1 MKNLDKEQ
9 AVLCRLKPSGR
20 QRTRQR
26 RPVQCF
32 FGFLLLLVSTIIQAQ
47 IPQELIDKAR
57 AAGITEEQIQKEIAK
72 QGKEQ
77 NGINQIIYPP
87 TENTVSD
94 RSLSAQQTLPSL
106 TEQRNEHKPEQPLEN
121 IVFGREIFS
130 DKNLTFEPELNIPTP
145 KNYVLSAGDELL
157 INVWGDSE
165 LNLKLSISP
174 DGTILIPNVG
184 PVSLSGLT
192 IEAAENRIRQ
202 ELGKIMATLDG
213 NQPNTFVSVGL
224 GQIRSIKVNI
234 VGEAVAPGTYTLSSL
249 ATLFNA
255 LYAAGGVNDI
265 GSLRNIKIYRNSKE
279 IANLDVYD
287 YLLNGKYDTNIR
299 LEDNDMII
307 IGPYEQLVTAA
318 GKVKRDRTY
327 ELRRGETLADL
338 LDMAGGFTGDAY
350 TGSIRVKR
358 KAGDRYKIA
367 SVNEEQFQT
376 FVLQDGD
383 SLMVDSVI
391 PFYDNRIIISGAV
404 WRPGEYE
411 LSPDV
416 HTVRQLIGQASGLK
430 GDEFAGRAQIT
441 RLNPD
446 FTSSVIAIN
455 IVDILNGKAPDIELQ
470 KEDRLYIPSLFD
482 LREPYTIKVSGA
494 VNAPDTVLPFRKNL
508 TVEDVIVLAGG
519 LREAAS
525 IINVEVARRIKD
537 PSATRSSNQ
546 TAETFSFT
554 LDEGLAVT
562 SGDTLFT
569 LEPFDEV
576 FVRFSPGY
584 QEQQVVKV
592 EGEITFTGSYALKKK
607 NTRLSELIVQSG
619 GITPDA
625 YVRGA
630 SLKRKL
636 TTDELRQIETL
647 LQLSN
652 NSKQSRDSITV
663 SLANLK
669 EYPVGIDLQKALAHP
684 GSADDLV
691 LRDGDVLYIPQQQST
706 VKVSGSVTYP
716 NSVTYTKGMNVRDCL
731 SQAGGYND
739 IARKYPIV
747 IYMNGKVAT
756 TQRKMIFFKRYPKVE
771 PGCEIVVPA
780 KTQRDRRTS
789 LAEIMSVGSSVTS
802 MAAMITSMV
811 NLLK

>member
-1 MKNLDKEQ
+1 MRKNAKY
-9 AVLCRLKPSGR
+9 VMGI
-20 QRTRQR
+20 
-26 RPVQCF
+26 
-32 FGFLLLLVSTIIQAQ
+32 LLLLVSVTISAQ
-47 IPQELIDKAR
+47 IPQELLEKAR
-57 AAGITEEQIQKEIAK
+57 AAGMTEEQIQKEVAK
-72 QGKEQ
+72 HGKEQ
-77 NGINQIIYPP
+77 SGINQMIKPA
-87 TENTVSD
+87 TENTMND
-94 RSLSAQQTLPSL
+94 RAALSHQVLPPL
-106 TEQRNEHKPEQPLEN
+106 EDQRDDNQPKQPLEE

-145 KNYVLSAGDELL
+145 KNYVLSAGDEVL

-165 LNLKLSISP
+165 LNLKLTLSP

-184 PVSLSGLT
+184 PVPLSGLT
-192 IEAAENRIRQ
+192 IEAAEQRIRQ
-202 ELGKIMATLDG
+202 ELRKIMATLDG
-213 NQPNTFVSVGL
+213 SEPNTFVSVGL

-265 GSLRNIKIYRNSKE
+265 GSLRNIKVYRNSKE

-307 IGPYEQLVTAA
+307 IGPYEQLVNAG
-318 GKVKRDRTY
+318 GKVKRERTY
-327 ELRRGETLADL
+327 ELRGGETLADL
-338 LDMAGGFTGDAY
+338 LGMAGGFTGDAY
-350 TGSIRVKR
+350 TQNIRVKR

-367 SVNEEQFQT
+367 TVNEEQFPT

-391 PFYDNRIIISGAV
+391 PYYDNRIIISGAV

-416 HTVRQLIGQASGLK
+416 HTVKQLIRQASGLK

-446 FTSSVIAIN
+446 FTNSVIAIN
-455 IVDILNGKAPDIELQ
+455 IVDILNGQAPDVELQ
-470 KEDRLYIPSLFD
+470 KEDQLYIPSLFD

-494 VNAPDTVLPFRKNL
+494 VNQPDTVLPYRKNL
-508 TVEDVIVLAGG
+508 TVEDAIILAGG
-519 LREAAS
+519 LREAAATV
-525 IINVEVARRIKD
+525 NVEVARRIKN
-537 PSATRSSNQ
+537 PSATQSSNRM
-546 TAETFSFT
+546 AETYSFT
-554 LDEGLAVT
+554 LGDGLAVI

-592 EGEITFTGSYALKKK
+592 GGEITFAGNYALKKK
-607 NTRLSELIVQSG
+607 NTRLSELIAQSG
-619 GITPDA
+619 GVTPDA
-625 YVRGA
+625 YIRGA

-652 NSKQSRDSITV
+652 NNQQGRDSISV

-691 LRDGDVLYIPQQQST
+691 LRDGDELYIPQQQST
-706 VKVSGSVTYP
+706 VKVRGAVTYP
-716 NSVTYTKGMNVRDCL
+716 NSVTYTKGMDVRDCL

-802 MAAMITSMV
+802 MAAMITSMI